1 MLFRFISIFS
11 FILFMYS
18 DMIAAE
24 TRGQVTKHDITFVV
38 RKPDRVK
45 NIAARFHVTMKE
57 IKKINKHLHK
67 NDLAYQGRKLTIPVW
82 LKPRTDMPHQSTDF
96 SILDYVVDVDSLDQY
111 INEDFLSVAE
121 IEADTVRRIA
131 IDKQIKVL
139 TRKITGLNARMDS
152 IEAEK
157 MQSVSNKEVLKIQIE
172 KARHRGDFVI
182 GNDIDTLT
190 LQKKKLGQERAR
202 IDIRVA
208 DYENLM
214 ENAPYMATHTDLKQ
228 MREIQLNESEPV
240 SVKPVKVRKSKT
252 KDT

>member
-1 MLFRFISIFS
+1 
-11 FILFMYS
+11 
-18 DMIAAE
+18 MIAAE

-45 NIAARFHVTMKE
+45 NIASRFHVTMKE
-57 IKKINKHLHK
+57 LKKINRHLYK
-67 NDLAYQGRKLTIPVW
+67 NDLAYQGKLLTIPVW
-82 LKPRTDMPHQSTDF
+82 LKPRTDMPHQSSDF
-96 SILDYVVDVDSLDQY
+96 SILDYAVDVDSLDQY

-121 IEADTVRRIA
+121 IEADTVRRVA
-131 IDKQIKVL
+131 IDKQIRVL
-139 TRKITGLNARMDS
+139 TRKIAGLNARMDS

-172 KARHRGDFVI
+172 RARHRGDFMI

-190 LQKKKLGQERAR
+190 LQKKKLSQERAR

-214 ENAPYMATHTDLKQ
+214 ENAPYMATHSEVQ
-228 MREIQLNESEPV
+228 EQREIQLNEPDPV
-240 SVKPVKVRKSKT
+240 SIKPVKARKSKT